1 MVKRISILLL
11 VFGLI
16 CISNAI
22 KPNYIYGQKMS
33 AVPVD
38 LEIPFAPTPVGAEGK
53 THLLY
58 ELHLTNFRAK
68 NLELTRVEVLKDEAN
83 ALPLA
88 DYKDAELVNRL
99 KRPGAPADLPD
110 KRVIGG
116 GMRAVIFLEI
126 TFNAASDVPLALR
139 HRLFFK
145 ADNPSD
151 GETYVEGARVIVGRN
166 APLVVGSPLR
176 SEGWLALNGF
186 SNNSDHR
193 RTIVVVGGKARIAQR
208 FATDWTRIGADGQ
221 AFRGNPANNANWS
234 AYGAEV
240 LAVADGTIVD
250 VKDGIPE
257 NDPTAD
263 KKAVPITLETVG
275 GNYIIVDLGNGYFAF
290 YAHLQPKS
298 LRVKVGDKV
307 TRGQVLALLGNSGNS
322 DAPHLHFHITDG
334 NSPLGAEG
342 VPYVFESF
350 EMQGVLP
357 SEELLTNGKG
367 WKPQP
372 NAPKDKRLLELPI
385 ENAVVRFP

>member
-1 MVKRISILLL
+1 MKRISILL
-11 VFGLI
+11 VASGLLLL
-16 CISNAI
+16 SNAI
-22 KPNYIYGQKMS
+22 KPNYVSAQKLS

-38 LEIPFAPTPVGAEGK
+38 VEIPAAPTPVRANGK
-53 THLLY
+53 IHLLY

-68 NLELTRVEVLKDEAN
+68 SLELTRLEVLKDEPN

-88 DYKDAELVNRL
+88 SYKDTELVSRL
-99 KRPGAPADLPD
+99 ARPGAPSDLAD
-110 KRVIGG
+110 KRIIGG
-116 GMRAVIFLEI
+116 GMRAVVFLEI
-126 TFNAASDVPLALR
+126 TFDRDTDVPVALR

-145 ADNPSD
+145 SD
-151 GETYVEGARVIVGRN
+151 DTNGEERLIESARVLIRRSPPPVVG
-166 APLVVGSPLR
+166 APLRGD
-176 SEGWLALNGF
+176 GWIALSAL
-186 SNNSDHR
+186 SNTNSHR
-193 RTIVVVGGKARIAQR
+193 RTMVVVNGKARIAQR
-208 FATDWTRIGADGQ
+208 FATDWTRIGTDGL
-221 AFRGNPANNANWS
+221 AFRGDPSKNANWS

-240 LAVADGTIVD
+240 LAVANATVVD

-275 GNYIIVDLGNGYFAF
+275 GNYIILDLGNGYFAF

-298 LRVKVGDKV
+298 IRVKVGNKV
-307 TRGQVLALLGNSGNS
+307 RRGQILALLGNSGQA

-342 VPYVFESF
+342 VPYVIESF
-350 EMQGVLP
+350 EMQGILP
-357 SEELLTNGKG
+357 SKGLLVEGG

-372 NAPKDKRLLELPI
+372 SSTIDKRRREIPV